1 MRILL
6 VEDEAKL
13 AAALKRGL
21 EGERYVVEIAED
33 GEEGLSFATND
44 EYDIILLDWM
54 LPGIPGNE
62 VCRSLRS
69 GGSTTPVIM
78 LTAKGEVG
86 DKVAALDV
94 GADDYLV
101 KPFAF
106 EELLARIRAILRRP
120 GERSGPV
127 LKVSDVVLDPV
138 SFEVSRGNQ
147 QVRLSAKEFSLLEYF
162 MRHPN
167 QTIPKSTLLTHVWDY
182 EHDVLPNTVEVYV
195 GYLRRKL
202 DLPNS
207 KPLLHTVRGIGY
219 RFGGSS

>member
-1 MRILL
+1 M

>member
-1 MRILL
+1 M

-21 EGERYVVEIAED
+21 EGERYVVEIAKD

-78 LTAKGEVG
+78 LTAKGEVD

-207 KPLLHTVRGIGY
+207 KPLLRTVRGIGY
-219 RFGGSS
+219 RFGGGS

>member
-1 MRILL
+1 M

-21 EGERYVVEIAED
+21 EGERYVVEIAKD

-78 LTAKGEVG
+78 LTAKGEVD

-147 QVRLSAKEFSLLEYF
+147 QVCLSAKEFSLLEYF

-207 KPLLHTVRGIGY
+207 KPLLRTVRGIGY
-219 RFGGSS
+219 RFGGGS